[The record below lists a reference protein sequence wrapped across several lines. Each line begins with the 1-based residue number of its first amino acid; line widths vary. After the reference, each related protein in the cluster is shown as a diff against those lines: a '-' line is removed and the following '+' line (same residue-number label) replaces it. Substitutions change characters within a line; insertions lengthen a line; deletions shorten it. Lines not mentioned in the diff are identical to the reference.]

1 MIYLLLSIVLSVGL
15 LVNFRLF
22 PKFGIPTFPVI
33 VMNYPVCFLLG
44 YSLMDKGQKFSLAL
58 DQSWT
63 WYCLTLGVGFI
74 ITFMLSGLATQ
85 KIGMTL
91 TSLANNISLV
101 IPVLFS
107 LLVFGS
113 TQVSF
118 TAINYVGLAVGLLAA
133 GIATYKADASGS
145 SSSFWQS
152 GGLALAVFVCY
163 GISNTAINYIQ
174 MNLIQDSPGA
184 IPVML
189 IMVLGAVLTGLGVGA
204 YRWIK
209 GWDQWNYK
217 VLIAAF
223 TLGVPNFL
231 SFYYLILALNHFGSS
246 GALVYPLYNMGVIL
260 LSAAVSVLIFKEKI
274 SRMNKMGLAL
284 AVLAILFISWNSLF
298 IKPFP
303 EILSNFVT
311 FFQRT

>member
-1 MIYLLLSIVLSVGL
+1 MIYLLLSILLSVGL

-33 VMNYPVCFLLG
+33 ILNYPVCFLLG
-44 YSLMDKGQKFSLAL
+44 YLLMEKGQKFTL
-58 DQSWT
+58 DLNQPWT
-63 WYCLTLGVGFI
+63 WYCLALGVGFI
-74 ITFMLSGLATQ
+74 ITFMLSGKATQ

-113 TQVSF
+113 SLLSF
-118 TAINYVGLAVGLLAA
+118 TPLNYLGLALGLVAV
-133 GIATYKADASGS
+133 GIATYKVDGDRRTGI
-145 SSSFWQS
+145 FWQS
-152 GGLALAVFVCY
+152 GGLALAVFLCY

-174 MNLIQDSPGA
+174 INLIKDSPGA

-189 IMVLGAVLTGLGVGA
+189 IMVLGAIVTGSILGV
-204 YRWIK
+204 YRWAK
-209 GWDQWNYK
+209 GKDNWNYK
-217 VLIAAF
+217 VLLAAF
-223 TLGVPNFL
+223 TLGIPNFL

-246 GALVYPLYNMGVIL
+246 GAFVYPLYNMGVIL
-260 LSAAVSVLIFKEKI
+260 VSAGVSVWIFKEKL
-274 SRMNKMGLAL
+274 SKLNKIGLG
-284 AVLAILFISWNSLF
+284 LAILAILLISWNSLF

-303 EILSNFVT
+303 EFLSNFVT
-311 FFQRT
+311 FFPLT

>member
-1 MIYLLLSIVLSVGL
+1 MIYLLLSVLLSVGL

-33 VMNYPVCFLLG
+33 ILNYPVCFLVGLL
-44 YSLMDKGQKFSLAL
+44 LMDKGQHFTLNL
-58 DQSWT
+58 QESWT
-63 WYCLTLGVGFI
+63 WYCLALGLGFI

-85 KIGMTL
+85 KIGMTI
-91 TSLANNISLV
+91 TSLANNISLI

-113 TQVSF
+113 EEVHFSTV
-118 TAINYVGLAVGLLAA
+118 NYFGLALGIVAV
-133 GIATYKADASGS
+133 GIASYKADNTKSSGR
-145 SSSFWQS
+145 FWQS
-152 GGLALAVFVCY
+152 GGLALAVFLCY

-189 IMVLGAVLTGLGVGA
+189 IMVLGAVVSGALLGA
-204 YRWIK
+204 YRWTK
-209 GWDQWNYK
+209 GLDTWNYK
-217 VLIAAF
+217 VIFAAF
-223 TLGVPNFL
+223 TLGIPNFL
-231 SFYYLILALNHFGSS
+231 SFYFLILALNHFGSS

-260 LSAAVSVLIFKEKI
+260 LSAAVSVLYFKEEL
-274 SRMNKMGLAL
+274 SRINKVGLAL
-284 AVLAILFISWNSLF
+284 AILSILFISWNSLF

-303 EILSNFVT
+303 EFLSNFVT
-311 FFQRT
+311 FFPLT